1 MTQQLAPLSPPRLAP
16 PLGIRAE
23 GERRVLDATAGRL
36 ITIAYEMALNRAA
49 WDDIL
54 DALAGAFPKSLVAV
68 WAYDTAERRTLALTS
83 RGGGEHHVTPPASLV
98 GLLADAAPFDIVHPD
113 KLHARSSS
121 RRTASEG
128 EFAATTGTII
138 SRNGSRTLA
147 IEIRY
152 ADARE
157 GEVKA
162 RAAAL
167 LRHIAP
173 HLARAIELNRREGGR
188 DAAEL
193 EDVVD
198 ALPFGIFFIDSGL
211 HIHYA
216 NRRADE
222 VRRKG
227 QGPFTAFDGRLRALD
242 AEADALLRDAISRA
256 EHGPRT
262 GSALNLAG
270 PGGRRYYLTA
280 RLLQP
285 RDRRLQLHDA
295 LYETGPR
302 LLIAVHEADQPI
314 QVPIDFL
321 WRSFALTD
329 AEAKLADALV
339 NGWTLAELAH
349 DRELSKQTLRN
360 QLVGLM
366 RKTGT
371 KRQSQLVALLTR
383 LSLGAL

>member
-1 MTQQLAPLSPPRLAP
+1 MTQQLASLSPQRLVP
-16 PLGIRAE
+16 PVGIRTE
-23 GERRVLDATAGRL
+23 GERRVLDATASRL
-36 ITIAYEMALNRAA
+36 ITIAYEMALNRAS

-54 DALAGAFPKSLVAV
+54 DALAGAFPKSLVAA
-68 WAYDTAERRTLALTS
+68 WAYDTAEKRTLALSS
-83 RGGGEHHVTPPASLV
+83 RGGGDQHVTPPASLV
-98 GLLADAAPFDIVHPD
+98 ALLADAGAFDIVHSD
-113 KLHARSSS
+113 KLHSRSNS
-121 RRTASEG
+121 RRAASEG
-128 EFAATTGTII
+128 DFAATTGTII
-138 SRNGSRTLA
+138 ARNGGRMLS

-173 HLARAIELNRREGGR
+173 HLARAIELSRRERGR
-188 DAAEL
+188 GAAEL

-198 ALPFGIFFIDSGL
+198 ALPFGIFFVDSGQQ
-211 HIHYA
+211 IHYA
-216 NRRADE
+216 NRRANE
-222 VRRKG
+222 VRRTG
-227 QGPFTAFDGRLRALD
+227 QGPFTAFDGRLRAQD
-242 AEADALLRDAISRA
+242 AETDTLLRDAISRA

-262 GSALNLAG
+262 GSALSLSG
-270 PGGRRYYLTA
+270 PTGRRFYLTA

-285 RDRRLQLHDA
+285 RDRLLQLHDA

-314 QVPIDFL
+314 PVPIDFL
-321 WRSFALTD
+321 WRSFGLTD
-329 AEAKLADALV
+329 AEAKLAEALV

>member
-1 MTQQLAPLSPPRLAP
+1 
-16 PLGIRAE
+16 
-23 GERRVLDATAGRL
+23 
-36 ITIAYEMALNRAA
+36 
-49 WDDIL
+49 
-54 DALAGAFPKSLVAV
+54 VA
-68 WAYDTAERRTLALTS
+68 
-83 RGGGEHHVTPPASLV
+83 
-98 GLLADAAPFDIVHPD
+98 LLADAAAFDIVHAD

-128 EFAATTGTII
+128 DFAATTGTVIV
-138 SRNGSRTLA
+138 RNGTRTLA

-157 GEVKA
+157 GEAKA

-173 HLARAIELNRREGGR
+173 HLARAIELARRERGR

-198 ALPFGIFFIDSGL
+198 ALPFGIFFIDGGL

-227 QGPFTAFDGRLRALD
+227 HGPFTAFDARLRAPD

-262 GSALNLAG
+262 GSALNLSG
-270 PGGRRYYLTA
+270 PDGRRYYLTA
-280 RLLQP
+280 RLLRP

-295 LYETGPR
+295 LYDAGPR

-314 QVPIDFL
+314 QVPTDFL

-339 NGWTLAELAH
+339 NGLTLAELAH
-349 DRELSKQTLRN
+349 DRGLSKQTLRN